1 MKLFVTN
8 WCSYQSFNSIITVLK
23 WLLRSEKNNVKLT
36 LIRDTVDRGSNNCN
50 SVAFGTS
57 GKEFHFI
64 CYKCGKTGHK
74 KSECRFRN
82 KNKP

>member
-1 MKLFVTN
+1 M
-8 WCSYQSFNSIITVLK
+8 
-23 WLLRSEKNNVKLT
+23 T
-36 LIRDTVDRGSNNCN
+36 LISDTVDRGSNNCN

-64 CYKCGKTGHK
+64 CYSCGKTGQK

-82 KNKP
+82 NKNKPYEYNHFKNNQNQNGKMI